1 MADKK
6 KYYVVWQGVNPGVY
20 DSWDKAKQQING
32 YPAAKYKSF
41 GSKEEAEAAYGGNF
55 AQHIQF
61 KSPTKPGQVSTPKSA
76 IRIPQSAIVWDSI
89 CVDAACSGNPGVME
103 YQGVDSKTKTLIFHQ
118 KYPLGTNN
126 IGEFLGIVHALA
138 MFHREGK
145 DTPIYTDSRNAMLWV
160 KKKECKTKLVRNAK
174 TENLHQVI
182 ARAENW
188 LKTHTY
194 KNPILKWET
203 EAWGEIPA
211 DFGRK

>member
-6 KYYVVWQGVNPGVY
+6 KYYVVWQGVTPGVY
-20 DSWDKAKQQING
+20 DSWDKCQQQIKG
-32 YPAAKYKSF
+32 YPQAKYKSF
-41 GSKEEAEAAYGGNF
+41 GSREEAEAAYDGNF

-61 KSPTKPGQVSTPKSA
+61 KSPTRPGTGSPVKTTKPSSA
-76 IRIPQSAIVWDSI
+76 SIIWDSI

-103 YQGVDSKTKTLIFHQ
+103 YQGVDSKTRTQIFHQ
-118 KYPLGTNN
+118 KHPLGTNN
-126 IGEFLGIVHALA
+126 IGEFLAIVHALA

-160 KKKECKTKLVRNAK
+160 KQKACKTKLVRNAK
-174 TENLHQVI
+174 TENLHQII
-182 ARAENW
+182 ARAEQW

-203 EAWGEIPA
+203 EVWGEIPA